1 MIGAVLFAATNVNLA
16 MADTAGAAA
25 TQITVP
31 GGTALAFQV
40 SGDLSSGTANV
51 GDTFGIRTLKDVVV
65 DGFIVVA
72 KGSEGLGEVMKVDH
86 AGSNGHAGSLG
97 LQLDWVYAVDG
108 NKIKL
113 TSEQKTAEGEN
124 HKGQASTV
132 TIISTLFLWPG
143 LFAHNFVK
151 GSEVQLTPENTI
163 QHPLT
168 AFVDTSVYVMAQ
180 TKAVQSNFAP
190 NAPSNF
196 APPATRSPAPNSQ

>member
-1 MIGAVLFAATNVNLA
+1 MTGTDQAK
-16 MADTAGAAA
+16 ADTGSVPP
-25 TQITVP
+25 TQVIVP
-31 GGTALAFQV
+31 GGTPLSFQV
-40 SGDLSSGTANV
+40 AGEISSGTANV
-51 GDTFGIRTLKDVVV
+51 GDTFGIRVLKDVVV

-72 KGSEGLGEVMKVDH
+72 KGSEGLGEITKVDH

-151 GSEVQLTPENTI
+151 GSEVQLTPENTV

-168 AFVDTSVYVMAQ
+168 AFVDASVYVVSQ
-180 TKAVQSNFAP
+180 TKAVQSSFAP
-190 NAPSNF
+190 AAPSNF
-196 APPATRSPAPNSQ
+196 APPVPTPSP